1 MKVKSNYVIFRVGD
15 NDFGIEIQYVISIEK
30 VTEITGLPQMPDYIK
45 GITNIR
51 GQMKGV
57 IDAAALLFNQSIE
70 IDESTRFLLLD
81 IHQSDIALMVSK
93 TNEILSIDEEEIKPI
108 DSINATSEIFKGV
121 ALIDNRMISILNI
134 EKLLSTLD
142 ALETVSAVHLG

>member
-1 MKVKSNYVIFRVGD
+1 MKSNYVIFRVGD
-15 NDFGIEIQYVISIEK
+15 NDLGIEIQYVISIEK
-30 VTEITGLPQMPDYIK
+30 VTEITCLPQMPDYIK
-45 GITNIR
+45 GITNLR

-57 IDAAALLFNQSIE
+57 IDAATLLFNQSIE

-134 EKLLSTLD
+134 EKLFSTLD

>member
-30 VTEITGLPQMPDYIK
+30 VTEITCLPQMPDYIK

-57 IDAAALLFNQSIE
+57 IDAATLLFNQSIE

-93 TNEILSIDEEEIKPI
+93 TNEILSIDEAEIKPI

-134 EKLLSTLD
+134 EKLFSTLD

>member
-1 MKVKSNYVIFRVGD
+1 MKSNYVIFRVGD

-30 VTEITGLPQMPDYIK
+30 VTEITCLPQMPDYIK
-45 GITNIR
+45 GITNLR

-57 IDAAALLFNQSIE
+57 IDAATLLFNQSIE

>member
-1 MKVKSNYVIFRVGD
+1 MKSNYVIFRVGD

-30 VTEITGLPQMPDYIK
+30 VTEITCLPQMPDYIK

-57 IDAAALLFNQSIE
+57 IDAATLLFNQSIE

-93 TNEILSIDEEEIKPI
+93 TNEILSIDEAEIKPI

-134 EKLLSTLD
+134 EKLFSTLD

>member
-30 VTEITGLPQMPDYIK
+30 VTEITCLPQMPDYIK

-57 IDAAALLFNQSIE
+57 IDLATLLFNQSIE

-93 TNEILSIDEEEIKPI
+93 TNEILSIDEAEIKPI

-134 EKLLSTLD
+134 EKLFSTLD

>member
-30 VTEITGLPQMPDYIK
+30 VTEITCLPQMPDYIK
-45 GITNIR
+45 GITNLR

-57 IDAAALLFNQSIE
+57 IDAATLLFNQSIE